1 MTKERKLAIEMWES
15 VKAYI
20 VDADKKGTLYDVEI
34 HDAVVMLKGDFC
46 EKHGLQWAADCW
58 FCQYVSDCEQCPL
71 GMGAHVDEDCADY
84 YIVINDFTTTEQKI
98 KACDNIINALK
109 GKPST
114 QEQEK

>member
-20 VDADKKGTLYDVEI
+20 IDADKKGELYDVEI
-34 HDAVVMLKGDFC
+34 HDAVVMIKGDFC

-58 FCQYVSDCEQCPL
+58 FCQYISDCEQCPL
-71 GMGAHVDEDCADY
+71 GMCGHATEDCEDY
-84 YIVINDFTTTEQKI
+84 YIVIDDFTTTEQKI

-114 QEQEK
+114 QEKA